1 MIVRMWHGR
10 VPASKAPA
18 YRRFLRD
25 RAVPDYRSTA
35 GNLDVYLLEFEPRV
49 TQYEVVGEAHA

>member
-1 MIVRMWHGR
+1 M
-10 VPASKAPA
+10 
-18 YRRFLRD
+18 
-25 RAVPDYRSTA
+25 PDYRSIA